1 MNTKDTGGPAFPA
14 PGLNNLPNGDFI
26 FPESGMTLL
35 DYFAAKAMEGD
46 WASCNAGRNR
56 ESMDEAAQRYYEM
69 AAAMM
74 RARRA

>member
-1 MNTKDTGGPAFPA
+1 MNLEKTGGPAFPNPQA
-14 PGLNNLPNGDFI
+14 SFDHFGNHAGYM
-26 FPESGMTLL
+26 GMSLL

-46 WASCNAGRNR
+46 WASCNAGRNG

-69 AAAMM
+69 AAAML